1 MKTITTTEDLAQ
13 FCEAAKAQPYV
24 TVDTEFLRER
34 TYYSKL
40 CLIQLALPG
49 KTGDAVLVDPL
60 VKDLSLEPLYD
71 LFRHEPTVKVFHAAR
86 QDLEIFFVEGK
97 VFPTPLFD
105 TQVAAMVCG
114 FGEQVGYET
123 LVRKIARESLDKT
136 SRFTDW
142 SHRPLS
148 EAQKTYAIADVTH
161 LRVIYEF
168 LNKELVRTGRHKWVA
183 EELAILTDP
192 ETYITRPEDAW
203 TRVKTRTQSG
213 RFLAVVRE
221 LARFREDY
229 AQTRNVPRA
238 RVFKD
243 DALLELASTRPST
256 VEELGRSRLLLREGR
271 RADVAEGILS
281 AVKAGMEI
289 KSEDFPKIENGREQI
304 QVDSALADLLR
315 VLLKAKSEG
324 AGVAQKLIAT
334 SSDLDVIAA
343 GGREAGG
350 DATDPGEG
358 GDQQEGVGQ
367 LGEDV
372 GGVIAA
378 HQLEQAGHARGPRA
392 VHAENDDLARRRPVQ
407 VGRTVPR
414 GLRRSGFQGATGGQQ
429 FDQPI
434 GAGVEIVAFGK
445 RRRSR
450 DRFAHQVSSPVEDIA
465 QAPFQRRGIGLRPQ
479 ATRLVGVGHF
489 LAHLDCLPP
498 LLDQGLLAAVSRR
511 NDDAAAGDRFTHDR
525 IPARPAT
532 RADVGIC
539 GNQQLR
545 SLVGRKTPASHD
557 AYPGGVIDGGQRL
570 EHLAQGA
577 LVVAGT
583 DVDDQFDRFAGV
595 EAAPEGL
602 DHAFGRVATEHLG
615 HAEEDEFSARIPL
628 RRHVRMAVLA
638 VDAKRQ
644 HLDRN
649 AGASLAE
656 GIRLVFVG
664 HQQQVEAVALLD
676 PGRARAGPFR
686 KRQRNAEA
694 TARGCLQLGRC
705 ADQGGF
711 GQGRQHATRGQFE
724 AEVVAIEQL
733 WRDRRIG
740 HAQRTRIEAPEQAAG
755 QLAVGMRKAGQSLPE
770 HRAAIILDQPLL
782 PARGETGA
790 TLGP

>member
-213 RFLAVVRE
+213 RFLALVRE

-315 VLLKAKSEG
+315 VLLKAKSEE

-343 GGREAGG
+343 GGREVQALKGWRREVFG
-350 DATDPGEG
+350 QDALRLCSGE
-358 GDQQEGVGQ
+358 
-367 LGEDV
+367 
-372 GGVIAA
+372 IA
-378 HQLEQAGHARGPRA
+378 LSARGGA
-392 VHAENDDLARRRPVQ
+392 VRVVQ
-407 VGRTVPR
+407 V
-414 GLRRSGFQGATGGQQ
+414 
-429 FDQPI
+429 
-434 GAGVEIVAFGK
+434 
-445 RRRSR
+445 
-450 DRFAHQVSSPVEDIA
+450 
-465 QAPFQRRGIGLRPQ
+465 
-479 ATRLVGVGHF
+479 
-489 LAHLDCLPP
+489 
-498 LLDQGLLAAVSRR
+498 
-511 NDDAAAGDRFTHDR
+511 
-525 IPARPAT
+525 
-532 RADVGIC
+532 
-539 GNQQLR
+539 
-545 SLVGRKTPASHD
+545 
-557 AYPGGVIDGGQRL
+557 
-570 EHLAQGA
+570 
-577 LVVAGT
+577 
-583 DVDDQFDRFAGV
+583 
-595 EAAPEGL
+595 
-602 DHAFGRVATEHLG
+602 
-615 HAEEDEFSARIPL
+615 
-628 RRHVRMAVLA
+628 
-638 VDAKRQ
+638 
-644 HLDRN
+644 
-649 AGASLAE
+649 
-656 GIRLVFVG
+656 
-664 HQQQVEAVALLD
+664 
-676 PGRARAGPFR
+676 
-686 KRQRNAEA
+686 
-694 TARGCLQLGRC
+694 
-705 ADQGGF
+705 
-711 GQGRQHATRGQFE
+711 
-724 AEVVAIEQL
+724 
-733 WRDRRIG
+733 
-740 HAQRTRIEAPEQAAG
+740 
-755 QLAVGMRKAGQSLPE
+755 
-770 HRAAIILDQPLL
+770 
-782 PARGETGA
+782 
-790 TLGP
+790 